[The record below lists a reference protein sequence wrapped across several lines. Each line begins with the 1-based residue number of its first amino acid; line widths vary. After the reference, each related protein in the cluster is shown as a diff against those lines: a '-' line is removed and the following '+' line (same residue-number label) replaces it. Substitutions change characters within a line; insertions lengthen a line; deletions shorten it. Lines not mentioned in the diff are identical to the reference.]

1 MENYYN
7 NKINELV
14 SKNTDRQRTIM
25 DIDGIIS
32 KYGCDLVLM
41 YDYKSSND
49 KTSLNTLNTLSNFSN
64 IKLNDGRIVK
74 TFIVSEKKDKYIVTE
89 IKELKFYTKVKSD
102 FIEKSYTVF
111 KGQETILIDFFSPE
125 KHEEIKQILNKQ
137 SQIELV

>member
-32 KYGCDLVLM
+32 KYGYDLVLM
-41 YDYKSSND
+41 YDYKSLND
-49 KTSLNTLNTLSNFSN
+49 ETSINTLNTLSNFSN
-64 IKLNDGRIVK
+64 VKLNDGRLVK

-89 IKELKFYTKVKSD
+89 IKYLEFYTKVKSD
-102 FIEKSYTVF
+102 FIENSYTIF
-111 KGQETILIDFFSPE
+111 KGQEVILIDFFSPE
-125 KHEEIKQILNKQ
+125 KHDEIKQMLNKQ
-137 SQIELV
+137 SQIEIV

>member
-1 MENYYN
+1 MEKYYN

-41 YDYKSSND
+41 YDYKSLND
-49 KTSLNTLNTLSNFSN
+49 ETSLNTLNTLSNFSN
-64 IKLNDGRIVK
+64 VKLNDERIVK
-74 TFIVSEKKDKYIVTE
+74 TFIISEKKDRYIVTE
-89 IKELKFYTKVKSD
+89 VKYLQFYTKVKSD
-102 FIEKSYTVF
+102 FIEKSYTIF

-125 KHEEIKQILNKQ
+125 KHEEIKLMLNKQ